1 MTGNMRKVLQ
11 TLDEADELADRLK
24 SQFKQ
29 IVQNISFSQALIAD
43 CRDRGF
49 PTEDIEDLL
58 EKAISHLQDNEYDS
72 SLGYSE
78 ESWKLAIK
86 RKTRTYLVD
95 ALADNGAE
103 EELALAEV
111 LE

>member
-1 MTGNMRKVLQ
+1 MEIN
-11 TLDEADELADRLK
+11 LK

-29 IVQNISFSQALIAD
+29 IAQNISFSQALIAD
-43 CRDRGF
+43 CRDREL
-49 PTEDIEDLL
+49 PTDDIEDLL

-72 SLGYSE
+72 SLEYSE

-86 RKTRTYLVD
+86 RKTRFYIVD
-95 ALADNGAE
+95 ALIDNGTE
-103 EELALAEV
+103 ENLALAES

>member
-1 MTGNMRKVLQ
+1 MTGNLRKALQ
-11 TLDEADELADRLK
+11 TLEEAAQLANTLK
-24 SQFKQ
+24 SQFKL
-29 IVQNISFSQALIAD
+29 IVQNISFSQTLIAD
-43 CRDRGF
+43 CREREL

-72 SLGYSE
+72 SLEYSE

-86 RKTRTYLVD
+86 VKTRFFVVD
-95 ALADNGAE
+95 ALADNGIE
-103 EELALAEV
+103 ENLAMAEV